1 MLAGDTGDRQPRPL
15 PHVVVID
22 LRDRRADAVLEMR
35 LGRAHVV
42 ALLLQRVRVRKVQLA
57 REDADEAAR
66 HASIEPEILTP
77 ATIFELI
84 DAGDA
89 DGLRALLR
97 DDPEAAASRD
107 EQGLSPLM
115 RATYRGNREIA
126 ALLRPLDAW
135 DRLVTGEADGLPAP
149 DARSPDGFTPLHLA
163 VFGRNPAAAKA
174 LIEAGADLD
183 AISSATFAQVT
194 PLGTAAAF
202 GVDDLARLLLHA
214 GADPNATGDHGS
226 TPLHAAA
233 TNGNRELV
241 ELLLAHGA
249 SSAVRN
255 RHGRTPAEIAPEL
268 FG

>member
-1 MLAGDTGDRQPRPL
+1 M
-15 PHVVVID
+15 
-22 LRDRRADAVLEMR
+22 
-35 LGRAHVV
+35 
-42 ALLLQRVRVRKVQLA
+42 
-57 REDADEAAR
+57 
-66 HASIEPEILTP
+66 

-84 DAGDA
+84 DAGDV
-89 DGLRALLR
+89 DGLRTLLQ
-97 DDPEAAASRD
+97 DDPEAEARRD

-126 ALLRPLDAW
+126 RLLRPLDAW
-135 DRLVTGEADGLPAP
+135 DRLVAGEGEGLPSP

-163 VFGRNPAAAKA
+163 VFGRNPVAAKA

-202 GVDDLARLLLHA
+202 GVDDLARLLLDA

-233 TNGNRELV
+233 TNGNGPLA
-241 ELLLAHGA
+241 ELLLTHGA
-249 SSAVRN
+249 RRDARN
-255 RHGRTPAEIAPEL
+255 AKGRTPADLAANDETRAL
-268 FG
+268 LN